1 MKKLSVD
8 DALTLNE
15 AYTKLMDLYVNR
27 IGNMSSINQF
37 YYEKL
42 GVSEFLDYVDFVNKK
57 FNTDSIV
64 TGAVFFDKAD
74 AEKLFDIYFY
84 CEENSIP
91 VLFFP
96 QDLVLFITKDVEK
109 LKSIVKDCVS
119 SDVITKSSLNLK
131 GYHIYD
137 TKIELVYNN
146 DIVIKEFMEKPKYM
160 DSTDKFELGK
170 DYELIRVKV

>member
-1 MKKLSVD
+1 MKNLSVEE
-8 DALTLNE
+8 ALTLNE
-15 AYTKLMDLYVNR
+15 AYTKLMDLYVSR
-27 IGNMSSINQF
+27 IGNMTSINQF

-42 GVSEFLDYVDFVNKK
+42 NAEEFLKYVDFVNDK

-64 TGAVFFDKAD
+64 TGAIFFDKSD
-74 AEKLFDIYFY
+74 AEKLFDIYIY
-84 CEENSIP
+84 CENNGIP

-96 QDLVLFITKDVEK
+96 QDLILFISKDIEK
-109 LKSIVKDCVS
+109 MKTIIKDCVS
-119 SDVITKSSLNLK
+119 KEVITKSSLNLK
-131 GYHIYD
+131 EYYIYD

-146 DIVIKEFMEKPKYM
+146 DIVIKDFIEKPRYM